1 MKSLLYITLI
11 TALVASTAAPEA
23 RADREGRALV
33 GGLIGGII
41 IGSILDD
48 EHHHH
53 HYHNRVHHR
62 SRGHG
67 GYDNGCGCSGHYDY
81 ISVKTWINGHW
92 SVSYDRY
99 GHCHRH
105 WRPGYYSY
113 DKRRVWVPHKRGCR
127 YYSAPRH
134 GHYDDH
140 YMEDRH
146 YRRH

>member
-1 MKSLLYITLI
+1 VKCLLYITLI
-11 TALVASTAAPEA
+11 TALVASTEA

-53 HYHNRVHHR
+53 HYHTRVHHR

-127 YYSAPRH
+127 YYGAPRH

-140 YMEDRH
+140 YMEDRY

>member
-1 MKSLLYITLI
+1 VKCLLYITLI

-53 HYHNRVHHR
+53 HYHTRVHHR

-127 YYSAPRH
+127 YYGAPRH

-140 YMEDRH
+140 YMEDRY

>member
-1 MKSLLYITLI
+1 MKSLIFFTLI
-11 TALVASTAAPEA
+11 TALVASTA

-48 EHHHH
+48 DRHLHHHH
-53 HYHNRVHHR
+53 TRIHHR
-62 SRGHG
+62 SRGYDRHG
-67 GYDNGCGCSGHYDY
+67 GCGYNGHYDY

-105 WRPGYYSY
+105 WCPGYYSY
-113 DKRRVWVPHKRGCR
+113 DKRRVWVPHNRSR
-127 YYSAPRH
+127 RHYSSPRH
-134 GHYDDH
+134 DHYDDH
-140 YMEDRH
+140 YRGDRH